1 MDFRFSEDQLA
12 LAESVREFLAD
23 THGPQVLRH
32 LDKDGHAI
40 PTSGRVLSIWA

>member
-1 MDFRFSEDQLA
+1 MEFRFSEDQLA

-32 LDKDGHAI
+32 LGAENI
-40 PTSGRVLSIWA
+40 LLMIE